1 MRGIDEERELIRAGV
16 DCAVLLEQLQPGWA
30 LDRREST
37 RRCRKYRRGRG
48 GILIVNHGGRGW
60 WDPCGDRKGDVFYLA
75 KHLEPG
81 LTFGQVRRV
90 LSDLLGVAPRFPT
103 VPAARRE
110 KVPGLPL
117 PQRWSARPV
126 LSRGSR
132 TWRYLTGARALEVPV
147 LLAASRV
154 DAVREGP
161 CGSAWFAHRDVAGG
175 IAGIEMRGPDY
186 RGFSVGGAKTLFR
199 LPGGPAAG
207 TTPTTRL
214 VVCEAPI
221 DAMSLAGIER
231 LRADTLYT
239 ATAGGMGPR
248 TIALLRMLLRDLAT
262 QPEAVLVAAMD
273 ADAAGDRYAAKL
285 TELALEAG
293 VRSGRIKPPGGCKDW
308 NEVVVARHRAAFAR
322 PHPGLQRATC
332 EGA

>member
-1 MRGIDEERELIRAGV
+1 MSGRDAELIQLRAGV
-16 DCAVLLEQLQPGWA
+16 GCAVLLERGGYK

-37 RRCRKYRRGRG
+37 RRCQKWRRGAG
-48 GILIVNHGGRGW
+48 EIVIVVHDGRGW
-60 WDPCGDRKGDVFYLA
+60 WDPCGDRKGDVFSLA

-90 LSDLLGVAPRFPT
+90 LSDLLGIAPLLPT
-103 VPAARRE
+103 APAAKRE
-110 KVPGLPL
+110 KAPGLPL
-117 PQRWSARPV
+117 PQRWSARPI

-161 CGSAWFAHRDVAGG
+161 CGSAWFAHRDATGG

-186 RGFSVGGAKTLFR
+186 RGFSAGGAKTLFR
-199 LPGGPAAG
+199 LPGRPASGA
-207 TTPTTRL
+207 TPATRL

-231 LRADTLYT
+231 LRADTLYA

-248 TIALLRMLLRDLAT
+248 TIALLRTLLRGLAAR
-262 QPEAVLVAAMD
+262 PEAVLVAATD
-273 ADAAGDRYAAKL
+273 ADAAGERYAAKL

-293 VRSGRIKPPGGCKDW
+293 VGSGRIKPSGGCKDW
-308 NEVVVARHRAAFAR
+308 NEVVVARRRTAFAR
-322 PHPGLQRATC
+322 PCPVPRRATC
-332 EGA
+332 GGA

>member
-1 MRGIDEERELIRAGV
+1 MSGRDAELIQLRAGV
-16 DCAVLLEQLQPGWA
+16 GCAVLLERGGYK

-37 RRCRKYRRGRG
+37 RRCQKWRRGAG
-48 GILIVNHGGRGW
+48 EIVIVVHDGRGW
-60 WDPCGDRKGDVFYLA
+60 WDPCSDRKGDVFSLA

-90 LSDLLGVAPRFPT
+90 LSDLLGIAPCFPT
-103 VPAARRE
+103 SPAAQRE
-110 KVPGLPL
+110 KAPGLPL

-132 TWRYLTGARALEVPV
+132 TWRYLTGARAVEVPV
-147 LLAASRV
+147 LVAAARV

-161 CGSAWFAHRDVAGG
+161 CGSAWFAHRNLAGG

-186 RGFSVGGAKTLFR
+186 RGFSAGGAKTLFR
-199 LPGGPAAG
+199 LPGRPASGA
-207 TTPTTRL
+207 TPATRL

-239 ATAGGMGPR
+239 ATAGGMGPG
-248 TIALLRMLLRDLAT
+248 TIVALRALLQELAAR
-262 QPEAVLVAAMD
+262 PDAVLVAATD
-273 ADAAGDRYAAKL
+273 ADTAGERYAARL
-285 TELALEAG
+285 AELALEAG
-293 VRSGRIKPPGGCKDW
+293 IRSGRTQPPGGCKDW
-308 NEVVVARHRAAFAR
+308 NEVVIAHRRATVAR
-322 PHPGLQRATC
+322 PHPVLQRATC
-332 EGA
+332 GRA

>member
-1 MRGIDEERELIRAGV
+1 MSGRDAELIQLRAGV
-16 DCAVLLEQLQPGWA
+16 GCAVLLERGGYR

-37 RRCRKYRRGRG
+37 RRCQKWRRGAG
-48 GILIVNHGGRGW
+48 EIVIVVHDGRGW
-60 WDPCGDRKGDVFYLA
+60 WDPCSDRKGDVFSLA

-90 LSDLLGVAPRFPT
+90 LSHLLGIIPCFPT
-103 VPAARRE
+103 APAAKRE
-110 KVPGLPL
+110 EAPGLPL

-126 LSRGSR
+126 LSRGSQ

-147 LLAASRV
+147 LVAASRV

-186 RGFSVGGAKTLFR
+186 RGFSASGAKTLFR
-199 LPGGPAAG
+199 LPGQPASSA
-207 TTPTTRL
+207 TPTTRL

-231 LRADTLYT
+231 LRADTLYA

-248 TIALLRMLLRDLAT
+248 TIALLRTLLRGLA
-262 QPEAVLVAAMD
+262 PRPDAVLVAAMD
-273 ADAAGDRYAAKL
+273 ADAAGERYAVKL
-285 TELALEAG
+285 VELALEAG
-293 VRSGRIKPPGGCKDW
+293 IRSSRIEPFGGCKDW

-322 PHPGLQRATC
+322 PHPVLQRATC
-332 EGA
+332 GGA